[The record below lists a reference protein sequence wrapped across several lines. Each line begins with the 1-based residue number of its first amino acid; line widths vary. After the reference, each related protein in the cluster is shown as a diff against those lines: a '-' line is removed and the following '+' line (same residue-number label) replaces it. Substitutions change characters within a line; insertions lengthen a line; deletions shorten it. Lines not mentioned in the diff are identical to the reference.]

1 MVFSHKGEAENSL
14 FAKIDSLQFN
24 MNFKISYVSLFQ
36 VVAEKLWINESRGQ
50 FFPHAGAAVNSV
62 FIVIGSL

>member
-1 MVFSHKGEAENSL
+1 MVFSHKSEAENSL

-36 VVAEKLWINESRGQ
+36 VVAEKLWINESRG
-50 FFPHAGAAVNSV
+50 
-62 FIVIGSL
+62 